1 MFQRCLICT
10 DFSDGLYRFLKFVSN
25 LAGGGIKQIVFLHC
39 VPIKEDCDIP
49 RVDKEKIEEAK
60 ARFAQELPEIPEG
73 VEVITEVL
81 SGRPLDNIP
90 KILETYQ
97 SEVIFTGTPIRSL
110 LQEKIFGSTTMG
122 LGKLTPTPLTIFRP
136 QLISTYTREELA
148 LRCEHLYRYLL
159 IPYNNSDSAEYLIKQ
174 IKEIAQNRPEKS
186 LEKIMLC
193 WVVDDAGRRGVPIEY
208 RLKEAH
214 SKLEAVKAEL
224 EELNLQV
231 NTEVRQGNPLLEI
244 LDAAV
249 DFDISSIAIGSVAKN
264 NLFEWTTPSFAN
276 EVLRRSWFPVLFF
289 STSK

>member
-10 DFSDGLYRFLKFVSN
+10 DFSDGLYRLLKFVSN

-49 RVDKEKIEEAK
+49 RVDQEKIEEAK
-60 ARFAQELPEIPEG
+60 ARFAQELPEIPKG
-73 VEVITEVL
+73 VEVVTEVL

-90 KILETYQ
+90 KILETYK
-97 SEVIFTGTPIRSL
+97 SEVIFTGTSIRSL

-122 LGKLTPTPLTIFRP
+122 LAKLTPIPLTIFRP

-249 DFDISSIAIGSVAKN
+249 DFDISSIAIGSVEKN